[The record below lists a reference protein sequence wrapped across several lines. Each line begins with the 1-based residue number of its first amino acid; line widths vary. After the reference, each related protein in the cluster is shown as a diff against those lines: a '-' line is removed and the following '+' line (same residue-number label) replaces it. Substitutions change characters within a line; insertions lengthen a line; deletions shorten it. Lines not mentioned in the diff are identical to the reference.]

1 MRLAILP
8 IVTTFLATPAMAVE
22 PSAMAPLTDA
32 NGESIG
38 EVRFTEGPHGV
49 LIDVEVS
56 DLSPGAHGIHIHAVG
71 TCEDASAGFQAAEGH
86 VKGDAE
92 FEHGLLNPNGPE
104 VGDLPNLYVSSDGTG
119 RAQFYSMQI
128 SLRGIDGRQ
137 KLLDE
142 NGSSFMIHA
151 AADDHTSQPIG
162 GAGDRI
168 ACGAL
173 EAIQ

>member
-22 PSAMAPLTDA
+22 PSAMARLVDTSGKTV
-32 NGESIG
+32 GEA
-38 EVRFTEGPHGV
+38 RFSEGPRGV
-49 LIDVEVS
+49 LIEVEVS
-56 DLSPGAHGIHIHAVG
+56 GLPAGAHGTHLHAVG
-71 TCEDASAGFQAAEGH
+71 TCEDMSAGFKAAQGH
-86 VKGDAE
+86 VKGDAGLQ
-92 FEHGLLNPNGPE
+92 HGLLNPNGAE
-104 VGDLPNLYVSSDGTG
+104 VGDLPNLYVASDGTG

-128 SLRGIDGRQ
+128 SLSGLGGRQ

-151 AADDHTSQPIG
+151 GADDHTSQPIG